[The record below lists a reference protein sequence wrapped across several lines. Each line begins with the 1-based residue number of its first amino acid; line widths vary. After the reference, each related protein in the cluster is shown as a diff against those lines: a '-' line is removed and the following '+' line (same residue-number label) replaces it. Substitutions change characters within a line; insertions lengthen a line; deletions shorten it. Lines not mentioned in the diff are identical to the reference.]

1 MVFSQYQDFLLK
13 KSVLS
18 YTFHWILISL
28 CGIVL
33 VQNAKGETH
42 MKTQKFGIE
51 IELTGIT
58 RKDAAK
64 VIAKFYGT
72 REIYEGGVYKFYS
85 VPTNDGR
92 CFKVMRDA
100 SIQPEMKD
108 GSTATD
114 DYKTEI
120 VSPICTYS
128 DIEDIQEIVRQLRHK
143 GAIANSSCGIH
154 VHINAAPHNARSIR
168 NIVNIMTSKEDIL
181 FKAIGVSQA
190 RAERWCKKNE
200 MTFVNKLN
208 KAKPQSTDTIG
219 HLWYNGNMGRR
230 YDHYDSSRYHAL
242 NLHAVWQKGTIE
254 FRCFNGT
261 THAGKI
267 KTYIQL
273 CLAISH
279 QALTQKASSPRK
291 TATTNE
297 KYTFR
302 TWLLRLGLIGDE
314 FKTARNFLLEN
325 LDGDIAFRNGRPEPQ
340 MA

>member
-1 MVFSQYQDFLLK
+1 
-13 KSVLS
+13 
-18 YTFHWILISL
+18 
-28 CGIVL
+28 
-33 VQNAKGETH
+33 

-58 RKDAAK
+58 RRDAAK

-72 REIYEGGVYKFYS
+72 TESYKGGCYMQYE

-92 CFKVMRDA
+92 VFKVMRDS
-100 SIQPEMKD
+100 SIVAETKDGRPATDEMK
-108 GSTATD
+108 
-114 DYKTEI
+114 TEV
-120 VSPICTYS
+120 VSPICTYE
-128 DIEDIQEIVRQLRHK
+128 DIENIQQIVRELRHK

-181 FKAIGVSQA
+181 FKSLGVSQA

-208 KAKPQSTDTIG
+208 KAKPMTTDTIG
-219 HLWYNGNMGRR
+219 NIWYDGNMGRR
-230 YDHYDSSRYHAL
+230 YDHYDRSRYHAL

-302 TWLLRLGLIGDE
+302 TWLLRLGLIGEE

>member
-1 MVFSQYQDFLLK
+1 MQY
-13 KSVLS
+13 
-18 YTFHWILISL
+18 
-28 CGIVL
+28 
-33 VQNAKGETH
+33 E
-42 MKTQKFGIE
+42 
-51 IELTGIT
+51 
-58 RKDAAK
+58 
-64 VIAKFYGT
+64 
-72 REIYEGGVYKFYS
+72 

-92 CFKVMRDA
+92 VFKVMRDS
-100 SIQPEMKD
+100 SIVAETKD
-108 GSTATD
+108 GRPATD

-120 VSPICTYS
+120 VSPICTYE
-128 DIEDIQEIVRQLRHK
+128 DIEHIQEIVRQLRHK

-181 FKAIGVSQA
+181 FKAIGVSEA

-208 KAKPQSTDTIG
+208 KAKPESTDTIG

-291 TATTNE
+291 TTTTNE

-302 TWLLRLGLIGDE
+302 TWLLRLGLIGEE

-325 LDGDIAFRNGRPEPQ
+325 LDGDIAFRNGRPEIQ
-340 MA
+340 LA

>member
-1 MVFSQYQDFLLK
+1 
-13 KSVLS
+13 
-18 YTFHWILISL
+18 
-28 CGIVL
+28 
-33 VQNAKGETH
+33 

-120 VSPICTYS
+120 VSPISTYS

-181 FKAIGVSQA
+181 FKAIGVSQS

-302 TWLLRLGLIGDE
+302 TWLLRLGLIGEE

-340 MA
+340 LA